1 MKLQYFLSRMLAIAT
16 LTVAS
21 FTANAESF
29 GPTLDKISARGTV
42 FLGHA
47 EASLPFSFVT
57 FGNDQPE
64 GFSIEIC
71 GHVVKA
77 IEEKLGKKLLTQPV
91 VMSTNTRIMM
101 VKTGIADLECGATT
115 NTVGRSQQVAFSTT
129 FFVSEVKAMVPVAL
143 AGKSLKDLANKRVV
157 TTVGS
162 TADRLIKQASMSR
175 GVSLRSVVG
184 RNFARSM
191 EMLVEGDADIFVADD
206 AILAG
211 LRSSAANPEK
221 YVILDDSFSVEPY
234 GLILPKDDPQF
245 KKLVDD
251 VLIGLMKSGEMEK
264 IYNAWFMSPS
274 PPKNQ
279 NLNYPISPLNK
290 AAYANPND
298 KSVN

>member
-1 MKLQYFLSRMLAIAT
+1 MKLQYSLSRMLAIAT